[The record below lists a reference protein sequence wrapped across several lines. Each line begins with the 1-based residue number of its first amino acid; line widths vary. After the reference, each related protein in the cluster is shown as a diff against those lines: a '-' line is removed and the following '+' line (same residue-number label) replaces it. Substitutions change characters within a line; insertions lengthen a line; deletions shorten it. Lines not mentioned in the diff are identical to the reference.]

1 MSNFDKVM
9 INNAIDAVLDEHVA
23 STRSQRIALRDLIL
37 DAVESANIEI
47 KAARTPKPPRDYAA
61 DVTDWPD

>member
-1 MSNFDKVM
+1 MNMFDKVM

-37 DAVESANIEI
+37 DALETANIEI
-47 KAARTPKPPRDYAA
+47 KMARAPKPPMDYAA
-61 DVTDWPD
+61 DATGWPD